1 MNIGLLSL
9 IALVLAI
16 AIGFVKKSNVGIL
29 CIGLAM
35 LLGLVYGINPKKIL
49 SGFNSSLCIQ
59 MMGIMYFF
67 SIINGNGTLS
77 LLASRTV
84 GLVGKRSY
92 LIPAVIFI
100 IGYLLCSAGPG
111 AIPTLTIVPVL
122 AVPIAISAGLNP
134 IMVALI
140 GQMGV
145 QAGRMSPLTPDGAV
159 VGSLM
164 AEQGIAGST
173 VTIGLCM
180 LVTDVLLA
188 IVVYIYYRG
197 WKTEKPMERGQEKLT
212 FGRSQVYSVIGLLVL
227 VIGVLFF
234 SWNVGLG
241 GFLVGSILITA
252 GAGNEKKSV
261 RDISWNVILMVLGVG
276 MLMNIVSL
284 SGGIDIL
291 ISVLEKVMGERTASS
306 IMSVAA
312 AVMSFFSSGLGV
324 VFPTLIPTAGG
335 LSSGFGVNAL
345 EMVAVIVVGGTIT
358 GLSPI
363 SSAGALV
370 MAAVSQEEGGDEK
383 YPQHK
388 MFVELFLAAIL
399 AMLITLILAF
409 IGVYGWIC

>member
-1 MNIGLLSL
+1 
-9 IALVLAI
+9 
-16 AIGFVKKSNVGIL
+16 
-29 CIGLAM
+29 
-35 LLGLVYGINPKKIL
+35 
-49 SGFNSSLCIQ
+49 
-59 MMGIMYFF
+59 
-67 SIINGNGTLS
+67 
-77 LLASRTV
+77 
-84 GLVGKRSY
+84 
-92 LIPAVIFI
+92 
-100 IGYLLCSAGPG
+100 
-111 AIPTLTIVPVL
+111 
-122 AVPIAISAGLNP
+122 
-134 IMVALI
+134 
-140 GQMGV
+140 
-145 QAGRMSPLTPDGAV
+145 
-159 VGSLM
+159 
-164 AEQGIAGST
+164 
-173 VTIGLCM
+173 
-180 LVTDVLLA
+180 
-188 IVVYIYYRG
+188 
-197 WKTEKPMERGQEKLT
+197 
-212 FGRSQVYSVIGLLVL
+212 
-227 VIGVLFF
+227 
-234 SWNVGLG
+234 
-241 GFLVGSILITA
+241 
-252 GAGNEKKSV
+252 
-261 RDISWNVILMVLGVG
+261 

>member
-35 LLGLVYGINPKKIL
+35 LLGLVYGIDPKKII

-145 QAGRMSPLTPDGAV
+145 QAGRMSPLTPDAAV

-227 VIGVLFF
+227 VTGVLFF
-234 SWNVGLG
+234 SWNVGLA

>member
-35 LLGLVYGINPKKIL
+35 LLGLVYGIEPKKIT

-145 QAGRMSPLTPDGAV
+145 QAGRMSPLTPDAAV

-188 IVVYIYYRG
+188 IVVYIYYKG

-227 VIGVLFF
+227 VTGVLFF
-234 SWNVGLG
+234 SWNVGLA

-291 ISVLEKVMGERTASS
+291 VSVLEKVMGERTASS